1 LNEQQNLWR
10 RKESTKMWIKKKV
23 TVEDFNS
30 KVDLM
35 SLILDMQEKRI
46 DQLKE
51 GIKELGL
58 SVVSGMRR

>member
-1 LNEQQNLWR
+1 MNEQQNLWR